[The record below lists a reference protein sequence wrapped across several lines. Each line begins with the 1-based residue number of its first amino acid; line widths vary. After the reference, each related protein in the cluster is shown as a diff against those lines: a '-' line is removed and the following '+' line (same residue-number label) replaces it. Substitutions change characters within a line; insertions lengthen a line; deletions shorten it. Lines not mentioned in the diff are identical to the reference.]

1 MSKTKI
7 AALVVLI
14 VLLGALGIEA
24 GVRAYRVRQCNR
36 YADIVRQMAAERD
49 RGVSSDALR
58 ARLKATEASQTRPNP
73 EIHDLMEN
81 TITGLYEHPELNPE
95 QSASIALDGCL
106 EHP

>member
-1 MSKTKI
+1 MGKTKI

-24 GVRAYRVRQCNR
+24 GLRAYRVRQCNR
-36 YADIVRQMAAERD
+36 YADIVRAMAGERD

-58 ARLKATEASQTRPNP
+58 ARLKATEASQTKPNP
-73 EIHDLMEN
+73 AIHDLMEN